1 VLRLKTVRFQNLRS
15 FGNELTEVRLDK
27 NPRTLVMGKNG
38 AGKSSAIL
46 DSLNFGLFGKPYTKI
61 TKNQLVNSI
70 TGKNLLVEVEFSD
83 GRREYKVRRGYKP
96 SLFEVYRD
104 EVLLPTPGDSRDH
117 QEWLEKSVLRLNQK
131 SFNQVVVL
139 GTANYVPFMRLP
151 AASRREVIEDVLDI
165 QVFSVMNQVMKE
177 RAETLKSS
185 MATIEKDLAVAL
197 KELEVEERHL
207 EARQRDT
214 RELLEKKDRTRA
226 EIIEKL
232 TMTEA
237 RAVELEAEARELT
250 RTISDYEDVEF
261 RLRETIDVRGKI
273 TYKLGLVQEE
283 VAFFRDHLEC
293 PSCSQSLSEE
303 FRSVKSLEL
312 GEKVEKLARAE
323 EALDQKVRGLNDRL
337 EEIRKVA
344 DEVARLNRAIVDASG
359 DVRFLRTSLEGI
371 DKEIAELDDLADE
384 VNPLA
389 LEEMRA
395 RTKELGRGKDDLL
408 RQARVMGAAS
418 KLLKDGGVKAA
429 IIRQYVP
436 VMNNMVNKYLAELE
450 LFVDFHLD
458 ENFNETIRSRHRDT
472 WSYESF
478 SEGEKLRIDLAILF
492 AWRAIARL
500 RNSAAVS
507 LLVFDEVLDSSLDAD
522 GCDYLLALLSKLT
535 HDTNV
540 FIVSHRGD
548 QLADKFS
555 DTIRFVKRANF
566 SRIEE

>member
-96 SLFEVYRD
+96 SLFEVYKNGT
-104 EVLLPTPGDSRDH
+104 LLPTPGDSRDH

-214 RELLEKKDRTRA
+214 RELLEKKDKTRA

-237 RAVELEAEARELT
+237 RAVELEARARDLT

-261 RLRETIDVRGKI
+261 RLRETTDVRGKI

-371 DKEIAELDDLADE
+371 DREIAELDDLADE